1 MTLCRY
7 SGSFSYIPQQSV
19 GWTENLNSVSFTIG
33 AVKFSVLFFQ
43 SQLGGFLSVS
53 HVFFPGDSQRFRQNL
68 QAEYR
73 APPPGLIPF

>member
-7 SGSFSYIPQQSV
+7 SGPFSYIPQKSV
-19 GWTENLNSVSFTIG
+19 VNSVSITIR
-33 AVKFSVLFFQ
+33 AAKFYVLFVQ

-53 HVFFPGDSQRFRQNL
+53 HMFCPGDSQRFRQDL
-68 QAEYR
+68 QAQYR

>member
-7 SGSFSYIPQQSV
+7 SGPFSYIPQKSV
-19 GWTENLNSVSFTIG
+19 GWTETVNSVSITIR
-33 AVKFSVLFFQ
+33 AAKFYVLFVQ

-53 HVFFPGDSQRFRQNL
+53 HMFCPGDSQRFRQDL
-68 QAEYR
+68 QAQYR